1 MITNHLRNVFG
12 FPYSFQPITVAVAIW
27 QIYVQYLKEFDPPL
41 KCLECLASLSNYP
54 LTPILSQLKGSNLN
68 CSSCLIELHCNLRR
82 REGMGTMQ
90 TIRTHQ
96 DHQGI
101 LGS

>member
-1 MITNHLRNVFG
+1 MHSAFPTVSNQSPWQWPFG
-12 FPYSFQPITVAVAIW
+12 KSTFNT
-27 QIYVQYLKEFDPPL
+27 LKEFDPPL

-54 LTPILSQLKGSNLN
+54 LTPILSQLKGSKLN

-82 REGMGTMQ
+82 REGLGTMQ